1 MHDTASV
8 QQHWAF
14 VKPHR
19 VSNRGG
25 RRHQNEDWT
34 EQRAEKRW
42 MVIQLILVTKVTP
55 VLTAELVDISI
66 QEKEAEKP
74 GSERR
79 FCRRLLQRRGS
90 SPFLTIQRS
99 HSSKHSSAI
108 ATTACRSTLG
118 SGFAD
123 SQEKESHIQ
132 LYFVIEAIYLW
143 GRAEDMSWCQN
154 LRVRA
159 KGLGPRPCGND
170 P

>member
-74 GSERR
+74 GSEGR
-79 FCRRLLQRRGS
+79 FCRRLLQRQGS
-90 SPFLTIQRS
+90 IEYREQRTVRRMYPFHRS
-99 HSSKHSSAI
+99 IGEDGFQPFSYYSATHLK
-108 ATTACRSTLG
+108 ATVASTA
-118 SGFAD
+118 A
-123 SQEKESHIQ
+123 
-132 LYFVIEAIYLW
+132 
-143 GRAEDMSWCQN
+143 
-154 LRVRA
+154 
-159 KGLGPRPCGND
+159 P
-170 P
+170 